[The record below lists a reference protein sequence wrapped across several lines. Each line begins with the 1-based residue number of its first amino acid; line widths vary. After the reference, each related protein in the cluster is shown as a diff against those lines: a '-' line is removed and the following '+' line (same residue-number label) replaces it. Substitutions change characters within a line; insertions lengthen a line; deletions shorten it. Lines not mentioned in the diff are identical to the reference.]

1 MNLEHRVFLDYFGL
15 LFPIIIATTLII
27 YVKRT
32 RSGLVESILL
42 GLFNKVQFKTVQK
55 NIDERGVTILF
66 WSSVFL
72 QGTYIYSI
80 VLKSNTNLYLV
91 YLLVILAILLK
102 GKTLKFS
109 GAIFQKED
117 IFKDYITS
125 FYITVINLGL
135 FTIPLTAIN
144 IVYLNKL
151 TKTDFLVLNRT
162 FIIFIIT
169 YLIVRVVFLALA
181 SVRERISYLHIIVY
195 LCTLE
200 ILPFVIIS
208 YYFYK

>member
-169 YLIVRVVFLALA
+169 YLIVRVVFLALS

>member
-181 SVRERISYLHIIVY
+181 SLRERISYLHIIVY

>member
-42 GLFNKVQFKTVQK
+42 GLFNKVLFKTVQK

-72 QGTYIYSI
+72 QATYIYSI

-162 FIIFIIT
+162 FIIIILT
-169 YLIVRVVFLALA
+169 YLIIRVVFLALA
-181 SVRERISYLHIIVY
+181 AVREKISYLHIIVY

-208 YYFYK
+208 YYFFK

>member
-91 YLLVILAILLK
+91 YLLAILAILIK
-102 GKTLKFS
+102 GKILKFS

-117 IFKDYITS
+117 MFKDYITS

-151 TKTDFLVLNRT
+151 NKTDFLVLNRT
-162 FIIFIIT
+162 FIIIILT

-181 SVRERISYLHIIVY
+181 AVREKISYLHIIVY

-208 YYFYK
+208 YYFFK